1 MALFPASEIEASAA
15 VIRPAL
21 RDPRFWAGLV
31 GLGLVL
37 GVAGPFGTL
46 DNLPLLPR
54 LAYWTTMILI
64 TGPVGFLLSH
74 TTRRRLQSAG
84 LPRLPASFLSGT
96 LMGLPIAAL
105 VLTLNAVFLEP
116 GDVTLGEGELALA
129 IVFLSATVSPVVTL
143 VFFSAPDLP
152 PAAASA
158 ASAAARSAPPR
169 LLQRIPEDLQAPL
182 VALTAIDHY
191 TEVVTT
197 RGRCQILLRFS
208 DAVAESAP
216 TLGLRIHR
224 SHWVALDQITAARRD
239 GLRAIVTLT
248 DGRERPVSR
257 GNITAL
263 EQAGYLPPR

>member
-1 MALFPASEIEASAA
+1 MALLPVSELEASIA

-21 RDPRFWAGLV
+21 RDLRFWAGLL

-105 VLTLNAVFLEP
+105 VLGLNALFLDP
-116 GDVTLGEGELALA
+116 GDVALGEGELALA
-129 IVFLSATVSPVVTL
+129 IVFLSATVSPVITL
-143 VFFSAPDLP
+143 IFFSPPDLP
-152 PAAASA
+152 PPAAPTTARADSA
-158 ASAAARSAPPR
+158 TPR
-169 LLQRIPEDLQAPL
+169 LLRRIPADLHGPL

-197 RGRCQILLRFS
+197 KGRHQILLRFS

-224 SHWVALDQITAARRD
+224 SHWVALDQIATARRD

-248 DGRERPVSR
+248 DGSERPVSR
-257 GNITAL
+257 TYVLAL

>member
-1 MALFPASEIEASAA
+1 MALLPASELEASFA

-21 RDPRFWAGLV
+21 RDLRFWAGLA

-54 LAYWTTMILI
+54 LAYWLTMILV

-74 TTRRRLQSAG
+74 TTRRRLETAG
-84 LPRLPASFLSGT
+84 LPRLPASILSGT

-105 VLTLNAVFLEP
+105 VLGLNALFLES
-116 GDVTLGEGELALA
+116 GDVALGEAELALA
-129 IVFLSATVSPVVTL
+129 IVVLSATVSPVVTL
-143 VFFSAPDLP
+143 VFFSAPELP
-152 PAAASA
+152 PPSA
-158 ASAAARSAPPR
+158 AGRNATPR
-169 LLQRIPEDLQAPL
+169 LFHRIPADLHAPL
-182 VALTAIDHY
+182 VGLSAIDHY

-197 RGRCQILLRFS
+197 KGRHQILLRFS

-239 GLRAIVTLT
+239 GPRAIVTLS
-248 DGRERPVSR
+248 DGRDRPVSR
-257 GNITAL
+257 GNVLAL